1 MGQNT
6 RNRTL
11 VFEPL
16 ERRMLLAVDLAV
28 RHAFTDA
35 DGNAVT
41 SVQLGQEFHFRT
53 YVQDVRSSPRGV
65 FQAYFDVTYAADL
78 ASVDGA
84 ISHLPEYTA
93 ETSGNTS
100 TPGRIIGAGGRDW
113 DQYASAPGVE
123 FPLFTVPFQADKA
136 GTLAPVLNVHSD
148 PNGIKLVQFFDSVGQ
163 VQPENIGFS
172 GPSLEIVNTNAPLL
186 AISAIDT
193 DKGEGNSGT
202 TPFTFTV
209 TRTVVTTGTTIV
221 NYAVA
226 GSGTYPANAADFGG
240 TLPSGQ
246 ISFAAGETS
255 KAVTINV
262 SGDTVVESDEG
273 FTVTLSSVS
282 GGATITTP
290 TASGTIRNDD
300 IALRIVAAGADK
312 PEGHSGNTPFTFTV
326 IREGL
331 TTGTTAVDWAVT
343 GIGSNPADAADF
355 GGAWPGD
362 RLTFAPGETSKTIT
376 VNIRGDTLVEPDETF
391 QVTLTGASGGAQITT
406 PTASGTI
413 RNDDTALRIVAASA
427 DKPEGHSGN
436 TPFTFTVIREGLTT
450 GTTAVDWAVSGT
462 GSNPAN
468 AADFGGTWPGDRL
481 TFAPGETSKTITVNV
496 RGDTLLEPDETFQ
509 VTLTGASGGAQITTA
524 TATGTIRN
532 DDTAL
537 RIVVAGADKPEGHS
551 GNTPFTFTVIRE
563 GLTTGSTMV
572 DWAVSGIGSNP
583 ADAADFGGTWPGDRL
598 TFAPAETSRTI
609 TVNVRGDTVY
619 ETDETFQVTLSNPVG
634 AVLGTSVAIGTIR
647 NDDSATFVVTG
658 LTPMTSGLAVDF
670 NAPFNAHVLNLYD
683 NAAGGLGAADVAV
696 IGASVGAVRGSIV
709 VRADKRQLT
718 FLKTGG
724 PLEPDSY
731 TVTLRSAADGFSDST
746 GNLLDGD
753 ANGVAGGDFTHSF
766 VVASRPINEVTVS
779 IPDFVRGFGQAVNL
793 PSETTPG
800 IPVTLSTGQN
810 VAAVDLD
817 LVFDPALLN
826 VTSFTNSVAGATS
839 SFNLVAPGR
848 IRVTV
853 SSTSQFRSTPGTVE
867 LGRFIAGVSATAPY
881 AA

>member
-1 MGQNT
+1 
-6 RNRTL
+6 
-11 VFEPL
+11 
-16 ERRMLLAVDLAV
+16 MLLAVDLAV

-300 IALRIVAAGADK
+300 IALRVDDVLAVAVGQNEGRPGAAVALQPTVVDPCPSVPAAAAAGVVHRCIPDHRGIENMEFAVPAACGCLDDAQVTVDHQIVK
-312 PEGHSGNTPFTFTV
+312 IIPIAPIV
-326 IREGL
+326 IR
-331 TTGTTAVDWAVT
+331 
-343 GIGSNPADAADF
+343 DAEV
-355 GGAWPGD
+355 P
-362 RLTFAPGETSKTIT
+362 
-376 VNIRGDTLVEPDETF
+376 
-391 QVTLTGASGGAQITT
+391 
-406 PTASGTI
+406 
-413 RNDDTALRIVAASA
+413 RNV
-427 DKPEGHSGN
+427 
-436 TPFTFTVIREGLTT
+436 
-450 GTTAVDWAVSGT
+450 
-462 GSNPAN
+462 
-468 AADFGGTWPGDRL
+468 
-481 TFAPGETSKTITVNV
+481 
-496 RGDTLLEPDETFQ
+496 
-509 VTLTGASGGAQITTA
+509 
-524 TATGTIRN
+524 
-532 DDTAL
+532 
-537 RIVVAGADKPEGHS
+537 
-551 GNTPFTFTVIRE
+551 
-563 GLTTGSTMV
+563 
-572 DWAVSGIGSNP
+572 
-583 ADAADFGGTWPGDRL
+583 
-598 TFAPAETSRTI
+598 
-609 TVNVRGDTVY
+609 
-619 ETDETFQVTLSNPVG
+619 
-634 AVLGTSVAIGTIR
+634 
-647 NDDSATFVVTG
+647 
-658 LTPMTSGLAVDF
+658 
-670 NAPFNAHVLNLYD
+670 
-683 NAAGGLGAADVAV
+683 
-696 IGASVGAVRGSIV
+696 
-709 VRADKRQLT
+709 
-718 FLKTGG
+718 
-724 PLEPDSY
+724 
-731 TVTLRSAADGFSDST
+731 
-746 GNLLDGD
+746 
-753 ANGVAGGDFTHSF
+753 
-766 VVASRPINEVTVS
+766 
-779 IPDFVRGFGQAVNL
+779 
-793 PSETTPG
+793 
-800 IPVTLSTGQN
+800 
-810 VAAVDLD
+810 
-817 LVFDPALLN
+817 
-826 VTSFTNSVAGATS
+826 
-839 SFNLVAPGR
+839 
-848 IRVTV
+848 
-853 SSTSQFRSTPGTVE
+853 
-867 LGRFIAGVSATAPY
+867 
-881 AA
+881 